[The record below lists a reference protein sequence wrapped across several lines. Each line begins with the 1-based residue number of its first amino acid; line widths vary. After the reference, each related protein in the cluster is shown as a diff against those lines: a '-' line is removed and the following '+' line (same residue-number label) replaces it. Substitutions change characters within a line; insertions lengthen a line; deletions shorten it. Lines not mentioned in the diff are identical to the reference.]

1 MQFPGWVFSKCKNG
15 KRRNL
20 QGKGAVCPQVYIN
33 HVRSHQTGTLGRLFG
48 RPACVC
54 CLSVQK
60 PLILTSYGGVL
71 GFDQGRS
78 NPSQLFHL
86 GSFISSIENWRDSF
100 FAPNFVSCSF
110 RIDKEMGIALF
121 KVPINSYLAFFQ

>member
-1 MQFPGWVFSKCKNG
+1 M
-15 KRRNL
+15 
-20 QGKGAVCPQVYIN
+20 GA
-33 HVRSHQTGTLGRLFG
+33 SWDLTKEGQTPHNYFNKIQR
-48 RPACVC
+48 
-54 CLSVQK
+54 
-60 PLILTSYGGVL
+60 
-71 GFDQGRS
+71 
-78 NPSQLFHL
+78 HL